1 MARPEVEPPQ
11 RDDLDALFEV
21 DHDMDDIFSA
31 VRREKAA
38 EANGE
43 NMRQGEVTYGKK
55 RKEADDDEEIKITKK
70 RAPIAKLDDTR
81 YTASFPSLLCSI
93 LMCLC

>member
-1 MARPEVEPPQ
+1 MARPEAERPP

-21 DHDMDDIFSA
+21 DHDMDEIFSA

-43 NMRQGEVTYGKK
+43 NTREGEVTYGKK
-55 RKEADDDEEIKITKK
+55 RKDADDDEEIKITKK

-81 YTASFPSLLCSI
+81 YTAMFSLLA
-93 LMCLC
+93 CLAY